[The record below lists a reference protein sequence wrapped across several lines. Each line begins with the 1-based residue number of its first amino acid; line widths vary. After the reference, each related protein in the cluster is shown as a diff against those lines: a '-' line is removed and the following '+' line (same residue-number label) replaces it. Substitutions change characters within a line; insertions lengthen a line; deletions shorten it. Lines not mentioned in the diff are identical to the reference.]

1 MNARWRRWSYIHV
14 FHVNFK
20 PAAERLDEKAASD
33 EAHGPY
39 GRRRLELGGLLGGC
53 LGAAR
58 TVDAALRVTVAPA
71 KIATGRHMLQNRQG
85 AVIESKISQV
95 QHLTCQRRVRFL
107 AVEAAPLCRYL
118 M

>member
-1 MNARWRRWSYIHV
+1 MEL

-20 PAAERLDEKAASD
+20 PAAEHLDEKAASD
-33 EAHGPY
+33 EANGPY
-39 GRRRLELGGLLGGC
+39 GRRRLET